1 METPTRRR
9 RTLPGGGAY
18 KLPALRSLREESGVS
33 QSELARRS
41 GVSRYALWYL
51 ENGERLA
58 RASTVKRLAD
68 ALKVEPMD
76 LVIELRGAD
85 EET

>member
-1 METPTRRR
+1 METPTRPRRR

-18 KLPALRSLREESGVS
+18 ELPALRSLREELGFS
-33 QSELARRS
+33 QSELTRRS

-58 RASTVKRLAD
+58 RASTVRRLAD
-68 ALKVEPMD
+68 GLGVQPMD
-76 LVIELRGAD
+76 LVIPRGA
-85 EET
+85 ET

>member
-1 METPTRRR
+1 METPTRPRR
-9 RTLPGGGAY
+9 RRPLPGGGAY

-33 QSELARRS
+33 KAELTRRS

-58 RASTVKRLAD
+58 RAGTVKRLAD
-68 ALKVEPMD
+68 GLGVEPMD
-76 LVIELRGAD
+76 LVLPRGD
-85 EET
+85 ET